1 MAPKTFF
8 DAIYV
13 YAWFTGFLISGAL
26 YLLGMRL
33 RAAGTVGATAPALD

>member
-13 YAWFTGFLISGAL
+13 YAWFTGVLISGAL
-26 YLLGMRL
+26 YLAGMRVRGPGGE
-33 RAAGTVGATAPALD
+33 RAAVATD